1 MSYLEAYLERIKQ
14 KGNPAL
20 ADAIRKTVDDVV
32 PSYISNF
39 SFTDHVVSLLVGDV
53 QSGKTSHM
61 FGLMCAAADES
72 FLNFVLLTTD
82 NILLQ
87 QQTLKRAQKDLC
99 DFCVCDE
106 NDYLKFVDNNLRKP
120 AVIVLKK
127 NSSVLRQW
135 KNNFSSTNF
144 CAGNPLF
151 IVDDEAD
158 AASLNTQVNKN
169 KQSTI
174 NKHLE
179 AIKKTTSSSI
189 YMEVT
194 GTPQSILLQTVKSGW
209 KPYFIYYFKPG
220 KGYLGGNFFFPPE
233 PPKQIIFTD
242 NDEAEE
248 LLNDDEF
255 PENGLK
261 SALIMHLITAGQIML
276 SGGHVCNFLIHPSV
290 KTSQHASFANKIGN
304 YLNEIAHSYE
314 EDETREAF
322 ETVYASLKET
332 KTDMLDFDQIYEYI
346 IDQMNEDKI
355 NILMLNSIVSYDEN
369 TQYEEGINVIV
380 GGNSLGRGVTF
391 PQLQT
396 IYYCRVAKSPQ
407 ADTMW
412 QHARMFGYDRDPDL
426 MRVFMPPKLFKLFS
440 DINRTNNSIIKQ
452 IENSS
457 NGRDIKVFYPTGL
470 KPTRKNVLDKKAVG
484 IYSGGVNYFPFYPV
498 NKNIATIDKMLE
510 GFADDIYTVSLR
522 MVVKLLEQMD
532 SETTEDWNAKAFI
545 GFVNTLLATNPAEQG
560 KLIVRRNR
568 DIGKGTGTLLSPT
581 DRKLG
586 DEYTEELVL
595 TVYKITGNTGKGW
608 DGYQIWIP
616 NIKLPGDFAYYTGET
631 TI

>member
-1 MSYLEAYLERIKQ
+1 MSYLQSYLDRIRSR
-14 KGNPAL
+14 GNLAL
-20 ADAIRKTVDDVV
+20 ADAINKTVQDVV
-32 PSYISNF
+32 PQYISNF

-72 FLNFVLLTTD
+72 FMNFVLLTTD

-87 QQTLKRAQKDLC
+87 QQTYQRALRDLP

-106 NDYLKFVDNNLRKP
+106 TEYLKFVQNNLRRP

-127 NSSVLRQW
+127 NTSVLKQW

-158 AASLNTQVNKN
+158 AASLNTQVNKG

-174 NKHLE
+174 NKNLE
-179 AIKKTTSSSI
+179 AIKKTTSSSV

-194 GTPQSILLQTVKSGW
+194 GTPQSILLQTAKSGW
-209 KPYFIYYFKPG
+209 KPYFIYYFRPG
-220 KGYLGGNFFFPPE
+220 KGYMGGNFFFPPE
-233 PPKQIIFTD
+233 PTKHIVFTD

-261 SALIMHLITAGQIML
+261 AALILHLISSGHIML
-276 SGGHVCNFLIHPSV
+276 NGGAVCNFLIHPSV
-290 KTSQHASFANKIGN
+290 KTSQHSCFANKIGS
-304 YLNEIAHSYE
+304 YLNEISHSHGE
-314 EDETREAF
+314 LETREAF
-322 ETVYASLKET
+322 ERAYESLKET
-332 KTDMLDFDQIYEYI
+332 KSDILPFEQIYAYI
-346 IDQMNEDKI
+346 AEQLQNDKI
-355 NILMLNSIVSYDEN
+355 GILMLNSVVSYDEN
-369 TQYEEGINVIV
+369 TQYDTGINILI

-412 QHARMFGYDRDPDL
+412 QHARMFGYDRDPGL
-426 MRVFMPPKLFKLFS
+426 LRVFMPPKLFKLFS

-457 NGRDIKVFYPTGL
+457 NGCDIKIFYPTGL

-498 NKNIATIDKMLE
+498 NKDISVIDTLLQNFK
-510 GFADDIYTVSLR
+510 DDVYTVSLK
-522 MVVKLLEQMD
+522 MLVKVIEQLD
-532 SETTEDWNAKAFI
+532 SETVDDWNAKAFI
-545 GFVNTLLATNPAEQG
+545 GFINTMLAVDPTVQG
-560 KLIVRRNR
+560 KLIVRRSR

-581 DRKLG
+581 DRNLG
-586 DEYTEELVL
+586 DKYSNDIVL
-595 TVYKITGNTGKGW
+595 TMYKITGNTDKGW
-608 DGYQIWIP
+608 DGTQLWIP
-616 NIKLPGDFAYYTGET
+616 NIKLPGDCAYYTGET
-631 TI
+631 V